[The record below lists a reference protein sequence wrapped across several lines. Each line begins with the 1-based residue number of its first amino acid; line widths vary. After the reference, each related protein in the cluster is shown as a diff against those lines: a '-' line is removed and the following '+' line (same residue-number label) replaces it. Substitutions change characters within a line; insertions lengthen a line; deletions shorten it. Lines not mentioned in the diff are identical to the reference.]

1 MEKESAFYHLVIS
14 AVGIQSSRLDQLMNG
29 SPAVEDVLILMIL
42 LEKIV
47 LSKLIELGVVIVSW
61 EEVKVLKPAEN
72 V

>member
-1 MEKESAFYHLVIS
+1 
-14 AVGIQSSRLDQLMNG
+14 MNG
-29 SPAVEDVLILMIL
+29 IPAVEDVLILMIL

-61 EEVKVLKPAEN
+61 EEVKVLKPAED